1 MVHVFFYLNGLDGKV
16 GDLMCMPRSQNAVM
30 ERPAF
35 NQLWQDYELPGSLTF
50 GSKNPLP
57 PGSAVIVHSALL
69 HGRRAQPGGDPDK
82 PRYFIDISYCQ
93 PGPSRWP
100 NYGRGWET
108 QREINQICMD
118 MGHDRSGKYAHLFD
132 PALPLFYDREADD
145 APPEV
150 KQFMERQ
157 RERQRQNRARQ
168 EAAKAAKEA

>member
-69 HGRRAQPGGDPDK
+69 HGRRAQPGGDPNK
-82 PRYFIDISYCQ
+82 PRYFIDISCAHSSS
-93 PGPSRWP
+93 PSGCRSCP
-100 NYGRGWET
+100 KEVAA
-108 QREINQICMD
+108 QIA
-118 MGHDRSGKYAHLFD
+118 S
-132 PALPLFYDREADD
+132 PA
-145 APPEV
+145 
-150 KQFMERQ
+150 
-157 RERQRQNRARQ
+157 RAAGQ
-168 EAAKAAKEA
+168 TT

>member
-1 MVHVFFYLNGLDGKV
+1 
-16 GDLMCMPRSQNAVM
+16 MCMPRSQNAVM

-35 NQLWQDYELPGSLTF
+35 SQLWQDYELPGSLTF

-69 HGRRAQPGGDPDK
+69 HGRRAQPGGDPNK

-118 MGHDRSGKYAHLFD
+118 MGHDRPATPQRDGQHRQIPKHRLQ
-132 PALPLFYDREADD
+132 ALPKL
-145 APPEV
+145 
-150 KQFMERQ
+150 QIQ
-157 RERQRQNRARQ
+157 
-168 EAAKAAKEA
+168 

>member
-69 HGRRAQPGGDPDK
+69 HGRRAQPGGDPNK
-82 PRYFIDISYCQ
+82 PRYFIDISCTHEQ
-93 PGPSRWP
+93 LPSGCRSCP
-100 NYGRGWET
+100 KEVAA
-108 QREINQICMD
+108 QIASPARAAGLITGAD
-118 MGHDRSGKYAHLFD
+118 MRPSARSTRSAWTWATIAAASTRTSSIRPSLSSTT
-132 PALPLFYDREADD
+132 
-145 APPEV
+145 
-150 KQFMERQ
+150 ER
-157 RERQRQNRARQ
+157 RTMRRLR
-168 EAAKAAKEA
+168 